1 MKQIIS
7 DTNKRLTKNT
17 IFLYVRMF
25 LVMGVALYTSRIVLD
40 SLGEMDF
47 GIYNIV
53 GGVIG
58 MFGFLNSSMTAST
71 QRFLIFELG
80 RNNQKGV
87 KRIFSLSLQTH
98 AIISLILVL
107 IAETIGL
114 WFLYNKLIIPQDRF
128 EAALWVYQC
137 AVVSTVILIMSVPYN
152 ALIIAHEKMSAFA
165 YISIL
170 EVLLKLGVV
179 FFLYH
184 WEGDKLVIY
193 AILLLI
199 VQGVVRLIYGIYC
212 RRNFKAYKYSFVKDG
227 QGMKELFFFAGWNL
241 MGNFAGISFVQGTNI
256 ILNVFLGP
264 LINAA
269 RGISLQVTN
278 ALNQFS
284 INLQMAL
291 NPQIT
296 KSYAANN
303 LDYMRKLICVSSKY
317 TGYLLFIV
325 CFPVC
330 LEIDYILKLWLG
342 DNIPEYTS
350 SFIILSVIATGIDS
364 ISNSVMVAANATGRI
379 KKYQMITSLCL
390 LSMLPLGYLV
400 LFCGGSPISVMI
412 LSIIVAFITMI
423 VRVILVNSMIG
434 LSVFEYLRES
444 VLKLMLVASVA
455 IIIPSYWRYCLN
467 QTFCSF
473 VLVVILSLC
482 SSVFFIYV
490 LGLNH
495 LERNMI
501 KKYIENFQKK

>member
-128 EAALWVYQC
+128 EAALWVYHC

-152 ALIIAHEKMSAFA
+152 ALIVAHEKMSAFA

-227 QGMKELFFFAGWNL
+227 QGMKELFF
-241 MGNFAGISFVQGTNI
+241 
-256 ILNVFLGP
+256 
-264 LINAA
+264 
-269 RGISLQVTN
+269 LQVGILW
-278 ALNQFS
+278 AILQVFPLFKELILFS
-284 INLQMAL
+284 M
-291 NPQIT
+291 
-296 KSYAANN
+296 
-303 LDYMRKLICVSSKY
+303 
-317 TGYLLFIV
+317 
-325 CFPVC
+325 
-330 LEIDYILKLWLG
+330 
-342 DNIPEYTS
+342 
-350 SFIILSVIATGIDS
+350 
-364 ISNSVMVAANATGRI
+364 
-379 KKYQMITSLCL
+379 
-390 LSMLPLGYLV
+390 
-400 LFCGGSPISVMI
+400 
-412 LSIIVAFITMI
+412 
-423 VRVILVNSMIG
+423 
-434 LSVFEYLRES
+434 
-444 VLKLMLVASVA
+444 
-455 IIIPSYWRYCLN
+455 
-467 QTFCSF
+467 
-473 VLVVILSLC
+473 
-482 SSVFFIYV
+482 FFWV
-490 LGLNH
+490 H
-495 LERNMI
+495 
-501 KKYIENFQKK
+501 